1 MKNHG
6 LICRIPPGVNKVQ
19 TDSFRIKMR
28 PCLFFPFVQ
37 FLQTSFSGLTTTSE
51 QQPWSLETH
60 HVILRMRD
68 NSCQSQHLMPLTCF
82 QVPKGKD
89 KKKKHACKMYNWED
103 SSFLKLRILS
113 SYEIAVL
120 PSKLFCTKSYL
131 FYFFCSQ
138 RNMFNISNGTETR
151 QPENSW
157 I

>member
-1 MKNHG
+1 MFV
-6 LICRIPPGVNKVQ
+6 L
-19 TDSFRIKMR
+19 SFCSISSN
-28 PCLFFPFVQ
+28 Q
-37 FLQTSFSGLTTTSE
+37 FLRPHHHFWAAALKSWNSPCHIENERQQLSE
-51 QQPWSLETH
+51 PAFDAFNLFPGTKRKRQ
-60 HVILRMRD
+60 
-68 NSCQSQHLMPLTCF
+68 
-82 QVPKGKD
+82 
-89 KKKKHACKMYNWED
+89 KKKHACKMYNWED

-151 QPENSW
+151 QPENFW